1 VNQRFIISS
10 RPLVL
15 TIFISRAHKEILVF
29 ASPFFDAA
37 LSGRYV
43 AVQRSGHDLEHDSS
57 WSETNARPVS
67 MSSIITIQQPPS
79 VHGELA
85 TAYEEQEDPVTITP
99 VAEEAPLIP
108 AVEGLESSEGE
119 GDFCAVRVPSI
130 GNDSE
135 PEVLPRYS
143 SSSSREGGDE
153 DEGEEEAKTP
163 SAEDL
168 IVVEAERNAARIS
181 SLEKLQGKDVP
192 SISYPPSSSKGPGS
206 KSPKKK
212 GRRRSRIPD
221 GIIILKEERAT
232 IFHDFLKFVYPQC
245 VYSRFTNC
253 MGRT

>member
-1 VNQRFIISS
+1 
-10 RPLVL
+10 LVL
-15 TIFISRAHKEILVF
+15 ITFISRAHKEILVF

-57 WSETNARPVS
+57 WSETNDRPVS

-85 TAYEEQEDPVTITP
+85 TAYEEQEDPITITP
-99 VAEEAPLIP
+99 VTEEAPI
-108 AVEGLESSEGE
+108 VSTSEGLESSEGE
-119 GDFCAVRVPSI
+119 GDFCAVQAPSI
-130 GNDSE
+130 GDDSE
-135 PEVLPRYS
+135 PEALPRYS

-163 SAEDL
+163 SAEEFIID
-168 IVVEAERNAARIS
+168 AERNAARIS
-181 SLEKLQGKDVP
+181 SLEKLQGKGVP

-232 IFHDFLKFVYPQC
+232 IFHDFLKFVYPQ
-245 VYSRFTNC
+245 
-253 MGRT
+253 